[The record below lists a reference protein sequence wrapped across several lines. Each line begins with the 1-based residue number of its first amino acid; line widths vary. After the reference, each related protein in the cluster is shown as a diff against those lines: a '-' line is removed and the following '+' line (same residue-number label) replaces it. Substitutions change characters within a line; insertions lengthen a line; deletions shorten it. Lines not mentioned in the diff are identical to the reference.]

1 MLCPQPHRTAK
12 IASPVVPF
20 SVQRARRPSDFMWP
34 IPGSMALPRRSR
46 FASAGVIPFRVPLI
60 STFVFSTSCPRI
72 MPAVAAV
79 DNRQGGLLPGQCL
92 DLLQRFSQRMPVT
105 GGSRQGPHAND
116 EAPGRPRTPP
126 PMVVAM
132 LTLVPNS

>member
-1 MLCPQPHRTAK
+1 
-12 IASPVVPF
+12 
-20 SVQRARRPSDFMWP
+20 
-34 IPGSMALPRRSR
+34 
-46 FASAGVIPFRVPLI
+46 
-60 STFVFSTSCPRI
+60 

-105 GGSRQGPHAND
+105 GGPWQGPHAND
-116 EAPGRPRTPP
+116 EAPGRPRMPP